1 MNATVFP
8 PILEQ
13 VTVLHN
19 ITAAFNPVFSLY
31 DSEPKVRKSLQY
43 YMFNTDKNKVPPVV
57 GKGKG
62 LEENGTFSP
71 I

>member
-8 PILEQ
+8 QILEQ

-31 DSEPKVRKSLQY
+31 DGLPKVRKNQNYILKH
-43 YMFNTDKNKVPPVV
+43 TEKIR
-57 GKGKG
+57 
-62 LEENGTFSP
+62 FSQFSE
-71 I
+71 